1 MTVIAKDSD
10 LERPVAVWQ
19 ARAGRHGS
27 TVARTLS
34 GVRSS
39 PAEQGWHRASVH
51 HGLFYDTTYTRA
63 EMCQR
68 ERNKQ

>member
-1 MTVIAKDSD
+1 MTVIAKDPD

-19 ARAGRHGS
+19 TRAGRHGS
-27 TVARTLS
+27 TVARTLC